1 MTMYTAD
8 RQGYRVKHITRD
20 MEWESRQKE
29 KGEISSKATF
39 LLNSAEVLIIGPIPP
54 FLAKSHLAAHPEAV
68 IKAGE
73 RGEEVEDDDGSGDD
87 VLQEP

>member
-8 RQGYRVKHITRD
+8 RQGYRVKHITRA
-20 MEWESRQKE
+20 MERESRQKE
-29 KGEISSKATF
+29 KGEIGSNARF
-39 LLNSAEVLIIGPIPP
+39 QLYSAEVLIIGPIPP

-68 IKAGE
+68 IKG
-73 RGEEVEDDDGSGDD
+73 GEEVEDDGSGDK